1 MVVYSA
7 QNSHFYGFNE
17 RWLVGNTLNFGEVDS
32 RTRIC
37 GILFGQRVRSN
48 RKFFGAFVC
57 LLGLVLLGN

>member
-1 MVVYSA
+1 M
-7 QNSHFYGFNE
+7 GLM
-17 RWLVGNTLNFGEVDS
+17 RGDWVGNTLNFGEVDS

-37 GILFGQRVRSN
+37 GILFGQRVKSN